1 MRDYL
6 PTKSLTIQRASRDVV
21 RLHISIQYRTVSKR
35 AIAQVHR
42 RHYSEDIYLGFTKDR
57 SHLRSTVRRRVL
69 EVIPKHDGPKLDVLT
84 LRCTAAGIQNTVL
97 LIPCRRCE
105 IKTGRA
111 SIAESGLSCVV
122 AAGRRQVQ
130 RGWVDAIHLCPDSCR
145 VHCERAIE
153 V

>member
-6 PTKSLTIQRASRDVV
+6 PTESLTIQRVSRDVV
-21 RLHISIQYRTVSKR
+21 RLHIGIQYRTVSKR
-35 AIAQVHR
+35 ATAQIHR
-42 RHYSEDIYLGFTKDR
+42 RRHSEDIYHGLTKDR
-57 SHLRSTVRRRVL
+57 GHLRSTARRRVL
-69 EVIPKHDGPKLDVLT
+69 EVIPKHDGLKLDVLA
-84 LRCTAAGIQNTVL
+84 LRCTAAGIQDTVL

-105 IKTGRA
+105 IKIGRA

-122 AAGRRQVQ
+122 AAGRCQIQ
-130 RGWVDAIHLCPDSCR
+130 RGWVDAIHLGPDSGR